1 MIGAIWLPLSPGAPS
16 VSPITVS
23 ALASGPI
30 FATTVRGEH
39 PGSRLL
45 MPAVGADGLQAPTVQ
60 DGHVVSQEMPE
71 GNVMATVQAESPTFE
86 LKNQPPEH
94 LGILV
99 TVFLCLG
106 HAFTSLLFQPSQG
119 KMEEWWNFP
128 LSLLPSEDG
137 LQCYP
142 QAFRQSTLRVAC
154 APPPLFEVIRFHT
167 TIIHHWCKTTT
178 IKRRREGNQ

>member
-71 GNVMATVQAESPTFE
+71 GNVMAAVRAESLTFE
-86 LKNQPPEH
+86 FRHHPSEH
-94 LGILV
+94 LGVVLQSL
-99 TVFLCLG
+99 FL
-106 HAFTSLLFQPSQG
+106 
-119 KMEEWWNFP
+119 P
-128 LSLLPSEDG
+128 LSLRSKLP
-137 LQCYP
+137 
-142 QAFRQSTLRVAC
+142 RN
-154 APPPLFEVIRFHT
+154 
-167 TIIHHWCKTTT
+167 W
-178 IKRRREGNQ
+178 